1 MLLVLMESSMSRWY
15 DETVRCGVCEEDTLD
30 DLTETCEYC
39 GHKVCLECIEENGEC
54 SDCNRK

>member
-1 MLLVLMESSMSRWY
+1 MESSMSRWY

-54 SDCNRK
+54 LDCNRK